1 MLCASGDKTRTPNP
15 DFGPTDALV
24 HFAAPNDY
32 WNAPE
37 SAAIVYPDEKTAVP
51 IEPVREGWGKNVMDP

>member
-1 MLCASGDKTRTPNP
+1 M
-15 DFGPTDALV
+15 

-51 IEPVREGWGKNVMDP
+51 IESVREGWGKNVMDP